1 MTTDG
6 GLFGSPR
13 REGPTPKLVVIGIAW
28 AAFGVV
34 ALITAV
40 LMKSVGIAV
49 FGLLCALAGGG
60 LYLGQRAR
68 ERLEEDERS
77 WRSDPGGFDDDLD
90 PEPDDDPDAVDDVAP
105 DDDGQH
111 DTRVMSTASRDHDDI
126 VDAEYTEYYEPSPS
140 EQDDGTGYDDEETAF
155 RRRREEEW
163 ERETRAREDEPQVIE
178 ADDEDDRF
186 EGAGD
191 HGTGGSGRSNGDHP
205 DDGTDRDGTD
215 RTDGTGRTD
224 RTDHGSRS
232 TRDAQP

>member
-1 MTTDG
+1 VTSDG

-49 FGLLCALAGGG
+49 FGVLCALAGGG

-90 PEPDDDPDAVDDVAP
+90 PGPDDDPDAVDDVAP
-105 DDDGQH
+105 DDGDHDGDHDGRH
-111 DTRVMSTASRDHDDI
+111 DTRVMSTTSRDHDDI

-186 EGAGD
+186 EGARD
-191 HGTGGSGRSNGDHP
+191 RGTDRHP
-205 DDGTDRDGTD
+205 EDGDDGTDRDGSDGTD
-215 RTDGTGRTD
+215 R
-224 RTDHGSRS
+224 GSRP

>member
-1 MTTDG
+1 MTSDG

-49 FGLLCALAGGG
+49 FGVLCALAGGG

-90 PEPDDDPDAVDDVAP
+90 PGPDDDPDAVDDVAP
-105 DDDGQH
+105 DDGDHDGDRDGRH
-111 DTRVMSTASRDHDDI
+111 DTRVMSTTSRDHDDI

-186 EGAGD
+186 EGARD
-191 HGTGGSGRSNGDHP
+191 RGTDRNHP
-205 DDGTDRDGTD
+205 EDGDDGTDRDGSDGTD
-215 RTDGTGRTD
+215 R
-224 RTDHGSRS
+224 GSRP

>member
-1 MTTDG
+1 MTSDG

-49 FGLLCALAGGG
+49 FGVLCALAGGG

-90 PEPDDDPDAVDDVAP
+90 DGPDDDPEAVDDAP
-105 DDDGQH
+105 PQDGDRDGQH
-111 DTRVMSTASRDHDDI
+111 DTRVMSTASHDHDDI
-126 VDAEYTEYYEPSPS
+126 VDAEYEEYAEYYEPSPS

-163 ERETRAREDEPQVIE
+163 EREIRAREDEPQVIE
-178 ADDEDDRF
+178 ADDEDDRS
-186 EGAGD
+186 EDARD
-191 HGTGGSGRSNGDHP
+191 HGTEHGSEHESEHGSGQDAPG
-205 DDGTDRDGTD
+205 RDA
-215 RTDGTGRTD
+215 RP
-224 RTDHGSRS
+224 
-232 TRDAQP
+232 TRDPQS